1 MMLPLRLQL
10 NHFPTADDELRKSI
24 GIIIAWLT
32 LLGQIAFLLAIQYTQ
47 PETNFHDNL
56 ILRVLCISTCVLLA
70 CSYYWQKKFKW
81 LVCWSQR
88 CFSLSHGVTAV
99 YLFMHNLHN
108 QQNTS
113 MLAWVIG
120 TSIVL
125 VTCAMFFAHILEFLL
140 YVLLVNVISQG
151 MYFWVEGF
159 LFSYSFSQDPE
170 SRFLL
175 YLLSMALPFIGGY
188 QWVAKLNMN
197 YRSKL
202 LRGLAASIAHEMRNP
217 LAQLHGSLQ
226 LMQRQLS
233 QIDGAKPVVSYHVN
247 HAQKVIDQ
255 ALQQIDITLDS
266 IRDKPVDPGR
276 FQRLSARVVVAEAVA
291 EYAYEEVEQAQSISV
306 TGEDFKLMAEPVMFK
321 YVIFNLL
328 QNALWFSKT
337 LPNGRIDITLKTTVD
352 KNFIEVRD
360 NGPGIAATAIPQ
372 LFDNF
377 YTAGKQGGTG
387 LGLPYCKRAMLAFGG
402 DITCESELDQYTVF
416 TLSFPVISS
425 QQPEQNKYFM
435 NELKTFA
442 PCSRVSVQPE
452 LLSEKTVLIAD
463 DDQLNRALVKE
474 VLRGWDIDCL
484 EAGNGQEVLATLSDN
499 RCDLLITDMQMPMMG
514 GLELIQA
521 IRSRERKAGGAS
533 IPIITLTAERDSAI
547 KAAILLGANDHL
559 SKPITAEKVL
569 PKLAQ
574 WLSD

>member
-1 MMLPLRLQL
+1 
-10 NHFPTADDELRKSI
+10 
-24 GIIIAWLT
+24 
-32 LLGQIAFLLAIQYTQ
+32 
-47 PETNFHDNL
+47 
-56 ILRVLCISTCVLLA
+56 
-70 CSYYWQKKFKW
+70 
-81 LVCWSQR
+81 
-88 CFSLSHGVTAV
+88 
-99 YLFMHNLHN
+99 MHNLHN
-108 QQNTS
+108 HQNTS
-113 MLAWVIG
+113 ILAWVIG
-120 TSIVL
+120 SSLVL
-125 VTCAMFFAHILEFLL
+125 LTCAMFFAHILEFLL

-151 MYFWVEGF
+151 IYFWVEGS

-188 QWVAKLNMN
+188 QWVAKLKMN

-233 QIDGAKPVVSYHVN
+233 QIDGAKPVVNYHVN

-266 IRDKPVDPGR
+266 IKNKPIDPGK
-276 FQRLSARVVVAEAVA
+276 FQRLSARAVVAEAVA
-291 EYAYEEVEQAQSISV
+291 EYAYEETEQAESISV

-337 LPNGRIDITLKTTVD
+337 LPNGRIDITLKTTFD
-352 KNFIEVRD
+352 KNLIEVRD
-360 NGPGIAATAIPQ
+360 NGSGITATAIPH

-377 YTAGKQGGTG
+377 YTAGKHGGTG

-402 DITCESELDQYTVF
+402 DITCESELHQYTVF

-425 QQPEQNKYFM
+425 QQPEQNKYCIS
-435 NELKTFA
+435 ELKKFV
-442 PCSRVSVQPE
+442 PSSRVPVRPE

-463 DDQLNRALVKE
+463 DDQLNRAIVKE
-474 VLRGWDIDCL
+474 VLHGWDIDCL
-484 EAGNGQEVLATLSDN
+484 EAGNGQEALDILSN
-499 RCDLLITDMQMPMMG
+499 NHCDLIITDMQMPLMS
-514 GLELIQA
+514 GLELVQA
-521 IRSRERKAGGAS
+521 VRSRERKAGDAS
-533 IPIITLTAERDSAI
+533 IPIITLTAERNSAV

-559 SKPITAEKVL
+559 SKPITAEKAL

-574 WLSD
+574 WLLD

>member
-1 MMLPLRLQL
+1 VMLTSGLQR
-10 NHFPTADDELRKSI
+10 NHCQEIDDELKKSI
-24 GIIIAWLT
+24 SIVIAWGALF
-32 LLGQIAFLLAIQYTQ
+32 AHVVFLLTIHYTRSDS
-47 PETNFHDNL
+47 NFHDNI
-56 ILRVLCISTCVLLA
+56 ILRSLSIATCVLLA
-70 CSYYWQKKFKW
+70 YSGYWQEKLRW
-81 LVCWSQR
+81 LVPWSR
-88 CFSLSHGVTAV
+88 LCFLLSNGVTTA
-99 YLFMHNLHN
+99 YLFMYNLHN
-108 QQNTS
+108 QNTS
-113 MLAWVIG
+113 SLVWMI
-120 TSIVL
+120 SIIL
-125 VTCAMFFAHILEFLL
+125 FFATFALFFARLREFLL
-140 YVLLVNVISQG
+140 HVLLICVISQG
-151 MYFWVEGF
+151 IFFWVEGHCF
-159 LFSYSFSQDPE
+159 RYDFSEDSELRY
-170 SRFLL
+170 LL
-175 YLLSMALPFIGGY
+175 YLLSLGPLYIVIHLV
-188 QWVAKLNMN
+188 VAKLKIN
-197 YRSKL
+197 YRSNL

-266 IRDKPVDPGR
+266 IKNKPIDPGK
-276 FQRLSARVVVAEAVA
+276 FQQLSARVVVAEAVA

-360 NGPGIAATAIPQ
+360 NGSGIAATAIPQ

-484 EAGNGQEVLATLSDN
+484 EAGNGQEALATLSDN
-499 RCDLLITDMQMPMMG
+499 HCDLLITDMQMPMMG

-547 KAAILLGANDHL
+547 KVAILLGANDHL
-559 SKPITAEKVL
+559 SKPITAEKAL
-569 PKLAQ
+569 LKLEQ
-574 WLSD
+574 WLLD